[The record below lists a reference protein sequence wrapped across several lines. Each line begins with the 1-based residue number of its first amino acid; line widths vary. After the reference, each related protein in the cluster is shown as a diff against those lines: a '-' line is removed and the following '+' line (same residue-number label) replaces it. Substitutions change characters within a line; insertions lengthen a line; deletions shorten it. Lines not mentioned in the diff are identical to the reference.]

1 MSELSNFNF
10 ERRFHPEKPGRPENL
25 RTPEEAKRYEARE
38 MAALNEIL
46 WDLFRNRLNVSL
58 EHSGD
63 VKTEA
68 DAALDCLC
76 RLTESLA
83 QRDPEMCRILIE
95 EFETGPHPSDEPWDI
110 PEVLRRQMGLPPR
123 DRGAAPPPEHE
134 Q

>member
-1 MSELSNFNF
+1 MSELPPYNPDAYVPDY
-10 ERRFHPEKPGRPENL
+10 ERE

-46 WDLFRNRLNVSL
+46 WDLFRNKLNISL
-58 EHSGD
+58 EHSAD

-68 DAALDCLC
+68 DAALDNLAS
-76 RLTESLA
+76 LAKSLA
-83 QRDPEMCRILIE
+83 QRDPEMGRILIE

-123 DRGAAPPPEHE
+123 DPGAAPPTEHE